1 MKKLIIPLFAIAL
14 FTSSCDIDKKGKTE
28 LPEVDVEVDVEEGN
42 LPEFDV
48 DWADVDI
55 STTTKMVE
63 VPKVV
68 VVMEEEEIE
77 VPTIDIDMPDDTEKY
92 EQELIV
98 EAEVEDVEHEIKI
111 QEIRATNNR
120 LYVIASLTALESTL
134 GDKTL
139 RVQDQ
144 VSLNAPDL
152 DVKYIVIGEKPD
164 RIFNNNNM
172 YVASMN
178 DLPATVKDAE
188 VIYKR

>member
-1 MKKLIIPLFAIAL
+1 MKKIIIPILAL
-14 FTSSCDIDKKGKTE
+14 SLITMSCDIDKKGKVE
-28 LPEVDVEVDVEEGN
+28 LPEVEVDVEEGN

-48 DWADVDI
+48 DWADVDV

-77 VPTIDIDMPDDTEKY
+77 VPTIDVDMPNDDEKF
-92 EQELIV
+92 EQDLVV
-98 EAEVEDVEHEIKI
+98 EAEVENVEHEIKI

-120 LYVIASLTALESTL
+120 LYVIATLTALDNDL
-134 GDKTL
+134 GDKKL

-152 DVKYIVIGEKPD
+152 DVKYIVVGKKPN
-164 RIFNNNNM
+164 RVFNNQHM
-172 YVASMN
+172 YVASMSN
-178 DLPATVKDAE
+178 LPSNVQEAD